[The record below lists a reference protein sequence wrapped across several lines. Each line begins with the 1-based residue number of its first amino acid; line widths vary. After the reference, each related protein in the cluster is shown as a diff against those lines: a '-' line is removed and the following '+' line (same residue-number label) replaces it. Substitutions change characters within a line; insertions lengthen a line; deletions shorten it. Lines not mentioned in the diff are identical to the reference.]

1 MSFNSKGFRQK
12 KSLGQVFLKVHWP
25 IQKIVEHIQAKGVTR
40 VLEIGPGGGVL
51 TKDMVEAGL
60 KVTSVEKD
68 DRLIE
73 RLKDYFYLSLGVS
86 PDKFELVH
94 QDVLKFDL
102 GAWLAKSQEPTLI
115 VGNIPYNISSP
126 ILMWLMPHLEK
137 VAGACFLVQLEFGQ
151 RLSSHPSQK
160 SYGSLSV
167 FAQLR
172 ARVELLFKVDRTCF
186 QPIPKVDSAVVAL
199 EGRTDQLDPK
209 LLQKVE
215 LLTRTAFTQR
225 RKMLRNGA
233 SQFLGADGEEGCP
246 IDLNRRP
253 DSLSPEEFVDFARHL
268 FFRS

>member
-12 KSLGQVFLKVHWP
+12 KSLGQVFLKVQWP
-25 IQKIVEHIQAKGVTR
+25 IDKIVEHIQQKSVTR

-51 TKDMVEAGL
+51 TKAMVEAGL

-73 RLKDYFYLSLGVS
+73 RLKDYFYNSLGVK
-86 PDKFELVH
+86 PDQFDLVH

-102 GAWLAKSQEPTLI
+102 GAWLAASKEPTLI

-126 ILMWLMPHLEK
+126 ILMWLMPHLHQ

-151 RLSSHPSQK
+151 RLSSKPSQK

-186 QPIPKVDSAVVAL
+186 QPVPKVDSAVVAL
-199 EGRTDQLDPK
+199 EGKADQLDPK

-215 LLTRTAFTQR
+215 LLTRTVFTQR

-233 SQFLGADGEEGCP
+233 GPFLGPDGEAGCP

-253 DSLSPEEFVDFARHL
+253 DSLSPEEFVEFAQHL
-268 FFRS
+268 FYRS

>member
-1 MSFNSKGFRQK
+1 MSFNNKGFRQK
-12 KSLGQVFLKVHWP
+12 KSLGQVFLKVQWP
-25 IQKIVEHIQAKGVTR
+25 IQKICEHINSQGVTR

-51 TKDMVEAGL
+51 TKAMVEAGL

-73 RLKDYFYLSLGVS
+73 RLKDYFYLSLGVT
-86 PDKFELVH
+86 PDTFALVH

-102 GAWLAKSQEPTLI
+102 GAWLAQSKEPTLI

-126 ILMWLMPHLEK
+126 ILMWLMPYLNQ
-137 VAGACFLVQLEFGQ
+137 VNGACFLVQLEFAQ
-151 RLSSHPSQK
+151 RLSSQPSQK

-186 QPIPKVDSAVVAL
+186 QPVPKVDSAVVAL
-199 EGRTDQLDPK
+199 EGRAQQLDAK

-215 LLTRTAFTQR
+215 LLTRTTFTQR

-233 SQFLGADGEEGCP
+233 GAFLGDEGEQGCP

-253 DSLSPEEFVDFARHL
+253 DSLSPEEFVAFARHL

>member
-12 KSLGQVFLKVHWP
+12 KSLGQVFLKEQWP
-25 IQKIVEHIQAKGVTR
+25 IQKIVEHIQAKGVSR

-51 TKDMVEAGL
+51 TKAMLEAGIR
-60 KVTSVEKD
+60 VTSVEKD
-68 DRLIE
+68 DRLTE
-73 RLKDYFYLSLGVS
+73 RLKDYFYLSLGIG
-86 PDKFELVH
+86 PDRFELVH

-102 GAWLAKSQEPTLI
+102 EAWLASSKEPTLI

-126 ILMWLMPHLEK
+126 ILMWLMPHLQQ

-151 RLSSHPSQK
+151 RLSSQPSQK

-172 ARVELLFKVDRTCF
+172 AKVELLFKVDRTCF
-186 QPIPKVDSAVVAL
+186 QPVPKVDSAVVAL
-199 EGRTDQLDPK
+199 EGKPQQLDAK

-215 LLTRTAFTQR
+215 LLTRTVFTQR

-233 SQFLGADGEEGCP
+233 GQFLGADGEDNCP
-246 IDLNRRP
+246 TDLNRRP
-253 DSLSPEEFVDFARHL
+253 DSLSPEEFVELAQHL
-268 FFRS
+268 FFR